1 MLPVS
6 DAFKA
11 EIQRSHRMFAY
22 ADLFTP
28 TGQQYRLKVVDGSVT
43 VDRTATTR
51 RHGTFTVVDPTGTLT
66 PLNSTSPLAPFGS
79 IIKPYRGVK
88 YTTGALAGSTEV
100 VPLGVLRIS
109 DSTIT
114 DTGDGT
120 QGISIDAYDLSRTMS
135 RDKFT
140 QPYTLDCATNVLQ
153 AVKDLIR
160 RSFPDATFDST
171 SSKMALNS
179 PLVFDAGDDPWQKMN
194 DQLASAAGVEV
205 FQEADG
211 TWKVAP
217 PADINHLP
225 AAVWSFVEGPGC
237 QLIEAD
243 FKLTDD
249 PGYNGVIL
257 TTDSSGDETAPLR
270 SEVWDDDPSSPTYFL
285 GPYGDVPMFIQ
296 SSTVTTQADADN
308 AARAQLNLV
317 LGVQSS
323 LSLTSLV
330 NPALDAND
338 TVLVKRA
345 RDGINAKYAID
356 ALTIPLSFGGTMSIT
371 LRQKRSA

>member
-1 MLPVS
+1 MQTVT

-11 EIQRSHRMFAY
+11 EIQRSHTMFAY

-28 TGQQYRLKVVDGSVT
+28 SGQQYRLKIVDGSVT
-43 VDRTATTR
+43 IDRTAEVR

-79 IIKPYRGVK
+79 IIKPYRGVR

-114 DTGDGT
+114 DTGNGT

-140 QPYTLDCATNVLQ
+140 EAYTLDSATNVLD
-153 AVKDLIR
+153 AIKTLIT
-160 RSFPDATFDST
+160 RSFPDAVFDASSST
-171 SSKMALNS
+171 VALNS
-179 PLVFDAGDDPWQKMN
+179 PLVFAAGDDPWQKMN
-194 DQLASAAGVEV
+194 DQLATAAGVEV
-205 FQEADG
+205 FQNADG

-217 PADINHLP
+217 PSDINNLP
-225 AAVWSFVEGPGC
+225 AAVWSYVEGPGC

-243 FKLTDD
+243 VKLTDD
-249 PGYNGVIL
+249 PGYNGVVL
-257 TTDSSGDETAPLR
+257 TTDATGDDTAPIT
-270 SEVWDDDPSSPTYFL
+270 SIVWDDDPSSPTYYL
-285 GPYGDVPMFIQ
+285 GPYGDVPYFIQ
-296 SSTVTTQADADN
+296 NSTVTTQTDADN

-317 LGVQSS
+317 LGVTST
-323 LSLTSLV
+323 LSVTALV
-330 NPALDAND
+330 NPALDCND
-338 TVLVKRA
+338 TVQVTRL
-345 RDGINAKYAID
+345 RDGINAKYTID
-356 ALTIPLSFGGTMSIT
+356 AVDIPLAPGGTSSLT